1 MLRRVGTRIRSC
13 ARRLPFADAAF
24 ELIEFFLGPLPEARR
39 GRQPDSEV
47 AAAEAAGLE
56 VVDLHQTSLRMEIR
70 EAHRSGS

>member
-1 MLRRVGTRIRSC
+1 MLRRVGSRIRSC

-56 VVDLHQTSLRMEIR
+56 VDLHQTSLRMEIR